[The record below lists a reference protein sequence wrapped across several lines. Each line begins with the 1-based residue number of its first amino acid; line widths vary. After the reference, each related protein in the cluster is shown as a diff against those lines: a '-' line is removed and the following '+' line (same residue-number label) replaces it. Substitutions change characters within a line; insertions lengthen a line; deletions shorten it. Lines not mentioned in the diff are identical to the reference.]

1 MLLYSLNMA
10 GFDKLLECAF
20 AYLVVGCCCSVVL
33 FNNGWGGVLMTK
45 RSIWSLSIPRHIV
58 SIHFVLHGRRSTT
71 SCTTSLTINVMTLI
85 LIHVF
90 KMPFLDGDVPRRLS
104 YGVYISQLIRFARVR
119 SRVEDLNARNKCL
132 TA

>member
-1 MLLYSLNMA
+1 MLLYSLNIA

-20 AYLVVGCCCSVVL
+20 ANLVVGCCCSVVL

-71 SCTTSLTINVMTLI
+71 SCTINVMILI

-90 KMPFLDGDVPRRLS
+90 KMPFSDGDVPRRLS
-104 YGVYISQLIRFARVR
+104 YEVYISQLIRFARVR
-119 SRVEDLNARNKCL
+119 SHVEDFNARNNCL